1 MVKKTKNN
9 PINSDRIETA
19 QEIQFEN
26 MARLNEL
33 EKRFV
38 ETEEKL
44 STAENKLNATEDKFK
59 RILADYHNQERRHKE
74 QESQIIKMASASL
87 LEKILL
93 DLDALQMAQNH
104 LKDKGLQMV
113 IDKFFNTITQEGLI
127 RIDSDGQNFD
137 PITMDCTEVVPGEKN
152 KVIETIS
159 AGYLLFDKV
168 LRPAKVKV
176 GSGSVLR
183 VPEPNP

>member
-1 MVKKTKNN
+1 MVKKTNKTPLN
-9 PINSDRIETA
+9 PDHVETA
-19 QEIQFEN
+19 EEIQFEN
-26 MARLNEL
+26 IARLNEL
-33 EKRFV
+33 EKRFA

-44 STAENKLNATEDKFK
+44 SSAEDKLNATEDKFK
-59 RILADYHNQERRHKE
+59 RILADYQNQERRHKE

-113 IDKFFNTITQEGLI
+113 IDKFNNTLNQEGLTKI
-127 RIDSDGQNFD
+127 NSDDQDFD
-137 PITMDCTEVVPGEKN
+137 PLIMDCTEVVPGEKD
-152 KVIETIS
+152 KVVETVS
-159 AGYLLFDKV
+159 DGFLLFDKV

-176 GSGSVLR
+176 GSG
-183 VPEPNP
+183 N